1 MHEDIQKLID
11 IAKLS
16 GELTD
21 RQREIIL
28 SKAEKLGEDVDEVE
42 MLLETIKYQSP
53 RKSENSARVK
63 MRKCHNCGAI
73 VPASA
78 VKCPEC
84 GMVMESEADSS
95 SQNRDYIAEIQREF
109 KRIESRKR
117 RKDED
122 EFDLDDNRH
131 QEKMNVIRSFSVPFT
146 KDAQIMAFN
155 YAKAR
160 FEAVNSK
167 DGSGYSE
174 EESRAWLAKAQ
185 EFYNNVAAMSNL
197 GESGQQWLKTNEG
210 ILHAKAD
217 TSTLSLFA
225 LGCLLP
231 LIVFGVIAFFIAKG
245 CGWL

>member
-11 IAKLS
+11 IAKES

-21 RQREIIL
+21 KQREIIL
-28 SKAEKLGEDVDEVE
+28 RKAEKLGEDVDEVE
-42 MLLETIKYQSP
+42 MLMETIKFQSSQ
-53 RKSENSARVK
+53 KSENSTRIK
-63 MRKCHNCGAI
+63 MRKCPNCGAI

-122 EFDLDDNRH
+122 EFDIDDNRH
-131 QEKMNVIRSFSVPFT
+131 QEKMNVIRSFSVPLT
-146 KDAQIMAFN
+146 KEAQIMAFN

-160 FEAVNSK
+160 FDAVNSR

-174 EESRAWLAKAQ
+174 EESKAWLAKAQ

-197 GESGQQWLKTNEG
+197 DASGQQWLKTNEG
-210 ILHAKAD
+210 ILHTKAK
-217 TSTLSLFA
+217 TSTLGWIA
-225 LGCLLP
+225 IGCLLP
-231 LIVFGVIAFFIAKG
+231 LIVFGAIAFFIAKG
-245 CGWL
+245 CGWV